1 MGNNTPSCMPITSK
15 GIAQK
20 IPRATR
26 LRNTISFDNNQPR
39 KCYAPPIPLFP
50 CELFFLRII
59 GRQRYWIYTNAQYPI
74 SPSVIPTISF
84 LTIQGC
90 GFVLSIF
97 FLRAASAAS
106 SITPKHVVS
115 LDFDSF
121 RCGGCGVVAAMDELA
136 RGRGDGSTELRT
148 NAVPCA

>member
-1 MGNNTPSCMPITSK
+1 MYAHTIQRYSTENTVSK
-15 GIAQK
+15 
-20 IPRATR
+20 ATVIY
-26 LRNTISFDNNQPR
+26 LTISFDNNQPR
-39 KCYAPPIPLFP
+39 KCYALPIPLLP

-90 GFVLSIF
+90 SFVLSIF
-97 FLRAASAAS
+97 LLRAVSAAS
-106 SITPKHVVS
+106 SITPKHVWS

-121 RCGGCGVVAAMDELA
+121 LCGGCGVVAAMDELA
-136 RGRGDGSTELRT
+136 RGRGDGSAELRT
-148 NAVPCA
+148 NTVPCA